1 MRALLASNEIT
12 ASPGQ
17 PFSLG
22 LEVSNTEEVIDSVS
36 VSVSGL
42 PGASVKTVPGE
53 LPLFPGA
60 SGTTVV
66 TVELPVGFPAGRYD
80 AKVEAR
86 ATRFGRRDRL
96 LRLRP
101 RRRTGQ
107 QGITFGF
114 PFDQEGPTEIA
125 VFANGREP
133 GEHSTRSSAGRFR
146 S

>member
-66 TVELPVGFPAGRYD
+66 TVELPAGFPAGRYD

-86 ATRFGRRDRL
+86 HAFRPARPPLALSSSTSNRSAERHFRFSL
-96 LRLRP
+96 
-101 RRRTGQ
+101 
-107 QGITFGF
+107 
-114 PFDQEGPTEIA
+114 
-125 VFANGREP
+125 
-133 GEHSTRSSAGRFR
+133 
-146 S
+146 